1 MTDSEF
7 INLANDLLRYNGK
20 VNNIM
25 RQQFIRRLRNTPG
38 AVEMARALFGDR
50 GVYNANM
57 KDIGQF
63 VSDTVKITS
72 KGIDKSKYQDYSK
85 LNKK

>member
-20 VNNIM
+20 VNNTM
-25 RQQFIRRLRNTPG
+25 RQQFIKRLRNTPG

-63 VSDTVKITS
+63 VNDTTKITS